1 MTDGNLKNGK
11 VEALDGLRTISCL
24 GIILMHMRANNNYH
38 INGFLYNTIIPSF
51 TDFVYIFMILSA
63 FGLCCGYYKKVQDG
77 TINWTN
83 FYAKRYLKILPF
95 FSLLCLFDL
104 LISFSKESLFEAIA
118 NITLTHGL
126 YPNDIQVIGVGW
138 FLGLIFAFYMMFP
151 FFCVLIG
158 TKKRAWFFF
167 AVSLVINFLCKY
179 YFNVGRTNIMYSF
192 CFFIAGGLIYL
203 YKDFLANCKWFIIL
217 LLLVVSI
224 ISYYLLDGYPI
235 IILLISTLAV
245 VFAMGRGGRVIFD
258 NKPGHFISSISLE
271 MYLSHM
277 VIFRIVE
284 KLHLNSLFENDILQ
298 YIFTCIIVISLDI
311 VVSYTCQKIISIIIN
326 KISSKLQRV

>member
-1 MTDGNLKNGK
+1 MTESNSKSNK
-11 VEALDGLRTISCL
+11 IESLDGLRTISCI
-24 GIILMHMRANNNYH
+24 GIIMMHMRANNNYN
-38 INGFLYNTIIPSF
+38 INGFLYNDIIPSF
-51 TDFVYIFMILSA
+51 TEFVYIFMILSA

-77 TINWTN
+77 TINWAN

-104 LISFSKESLFEAIA
+104 LISFSKESLFETIA

-203 YKDFLANCKWFIIL
+203 YKDFLVNCKWFITLIL
-217 LLLVVSI
+217 LAASI
-224 ISYYLLDGYPI
+224 ASYYLFGGYPI
-235 IILLISTLAV
+235 IILLVSALAV
-245 VFAMGRGGRVIFD
+245 VFALGKGGVIFN
-258 NKPGHFISSISLE
+258 NKLNHFISGISLE

-284 KLHLNSLFENDILQ
+284 KLHLTTLFDNDILQ
-298 YIFTCIIVISLDI
+298 YVFTCIIVISLDI
-311 VVSYTCQKIISIIIN
+311 IVSYTCQKIISAIIKKISN
-326 KISSKLQRV
+326 KIQRA